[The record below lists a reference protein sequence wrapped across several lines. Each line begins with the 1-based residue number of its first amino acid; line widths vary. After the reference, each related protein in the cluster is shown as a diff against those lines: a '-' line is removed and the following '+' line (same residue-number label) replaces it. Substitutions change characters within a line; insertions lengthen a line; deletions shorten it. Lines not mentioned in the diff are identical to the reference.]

1 MKKYI
6 SYKYDKNSLYSVK
19 MRYEF
24 YKDSEKKNCYIYFN
38 NWQDFLI
45 YYKNVDIKN
54 RHFYEMF
61 NDKIKFF
68 LDIDCEDSYEDKQ
81 WNDIVNR
88 IKNKLLLFINN
99 TINVEKTKII
109 RCDSMF
115 FMDENKRSCHLI
127 IENFNFET
135 KYCRELYNLFINQV
149 EEDIKKYIDNHSDN
163 LDYKNMNFVLIPEI
177 ISNMNNENLEIKEK
191 ANTIIQDN
199 INQIKSLLEK
209 AEDRLKEECYIEMY
223 KKLNKTY

>member
-1 MKKYI
+1 MINMKKYI

-149 EEDIKKYIDNHSDN
+149 EEDIKKYIDNQV
-163 LDYKNMNFVLIPEI
+163 Y
-177 ISNMNNENLEIKEK
+177 
-191 ANTIIQDN
+191 
-199 INQIKSLLEK
+199 
-209 AEDRLKEECYIEMY
+209 
-223 KKLNKTY
+223 